1 MLYHQTKDPY
11 YVKQFLGHKYLSNTE
26 IYITIER
33 TVFKPSSDEY
43 TVKVSNELEEI
54 KELLEIGFKYICAKE
69 DLVFP
74 RKRK

>member
-1 MLYHQTKDPY
+1 MLYHLTKDPY
-11 YVKQFLGHKYLSNTE
+11 HFKQFLGYKCLSNTE
-26 IYITIER
+26 IYIPIER

-43 TVKVSNELEEI
+43 TVKVTKEPEEI

-69 DLVFP
+69 ELVFL

>member
-11 YVKQFLGHKYLSNTE
+11 YVKQFLGHKCLSNTE

-33 TVFKPSSDEY
+33 TVFEPSSDEY
-43 TVKVSNELEEI
+43 TVKVTKEPEEI
-54 KELLEIGFKYICAKE
+54 KELLEIGFEYICEKE
-69 DLVFP
+69 ELVFL

>member
-1 MLYHQTKDPY
+1 
-11 YVKQFLGHKYLSNTE
+11 
-26 IYITIER
+26 
-33 TVFKPSSDEY
+33 VFKPSSDEY

-54 KELLEIGFKYICAKE
+54 KELLEIGFKYIYAKE

>member
-11 YVKQFLGHKYLSNTE
+11 YVKQFLGHKCLSNTE
-26 IYITIER
+26 IYITIEL

-43 TVKVSNELEEI
+43 TVKVTKEPEEI
-54 KELLEIGFKYICAKE
+54 KELLEIGFKYICVKE
-69 DLVFP
+69 EWVFL